1 MMTAIRRFF
10 PDLLMLL
17 LVAGVSG
24 WSGWEAVRIYGEEL
38 SLSSQSHLFG
48 LRPSALFA
56 AGLGLGHTD
65 CEEQEF
71 PELDAFMER
80 KLAAIPRSA
89 YPEACEKP
97 FGRNFH
103 FYFHYYVIAFMGGM
117 FRLFG
122 ISVQTIHLACVVMH
136 VAAMMFLYLLL
147 RLMMGRL
154 LSLFGTVYVATLPA
168 FLVVLPDFR
177 DYGKVPFFLA
187 ALLLMGYLLKKARA
201 PWRQIFLALALGI
214 VIGVGYGFRQDLLIC
229 MPPAMVLLLF
239 GVRMHAFHRWRWRV
253 AAAVAC
259 AAAFMVAAAPV
270 FRGRQES
277 GDFIIAHTLLQGLTS
292 SAEAE
297 IQFGNAD
304 YDFGFLG
311 LDTPV
316 IASVG
321 AYALRT
327 GREYPESYVSPQY
340 ADAGGS
346 LFRETVLTFPADF
359 AARALAATEHT
370 FHIPGSRFI
379 RETLKLAPY
388 SGGGHRLELFD
399 KIHAPLD
406 EFFSRYGPL
415 CAVLA
420 VAALAAQSYR
430 AAFWVSVLFFYFA
443 AYPSLL
449 AEFRHLFYLA
459 FVPFFF
465 TGSLCS
471 RVWQSA
477 YGACRR
483 RQEIAVGPWLA
494 AGARNLLKGFL
505 FVAALAGL
513 IAAALAGLRF
523 YQYRQAGRLLDRYAG
538 VQLRPLPCRTERHE
552 NRVRLVPEQ
561 SLSEFLNVPFPS
573 RGQLLPAY
581 LAVRFKQAD
590 RTVAFTLLNENDAFV
605 KPCQLRLK
613 GTGSYFFPAYEFGG
627 LTNTVFTGLELS
639 AEDGPLVEGL
649 YLVENGDT
657 LPLWPFIGVPEN
669 RAHFLACKTGSLD
682 RWAETLGAELVS
694 RCGLRPERGVD
705 AYAALIRR
713 TPGHL
718 PFAERALAHAARS
731 GDETLLPAAWET
743 IGVYMP
749 EMRSEA
755 ALRIAEIAGALENEG
770 SYEQAIQYYEAALN
784 VSPGELWNRVRIGEI
799 QAASGDQES
808 ALHAF
813 KSILRQAPESPHT
826 AKLLDDLC
834 QQEGLQE
841 DAAAFWRELGEAHPD
856 AAVPLL
862 FLGMSLERAG
872 DTDAAYDAYSRFL
885 RMRPDHAPALY
896 RQGAL
901 EAVRGNIE
909 GGAGKMR
916 DAAKRDPQLASEI
929 AKRCAEVAVY
939 FSEQKHY
946 ETAVYLNRSALEIFP
961 DDLWPQVRL
970 GELYEV
976 TGDLEA
982 ARNAYLLVLEK
993 APESP
998 QTAGKLE
1005 ALMRRMDLNARQCA
1019 DVWEALVNRHPDAKV
1034 PATYLQNAAVPL
1046 LFHGMSMERA
1056 GDMDAAYEAY
1066 TRSLKSR
1073 PDHAPALYRLGA
1085 LEAMRGNVEG
1095 GADKMRDA
1103 AKRDPQLAGEIAQR
1117 CAEAA
1122 AYFGEQKRYEA
1133 AIYLNQTAL
1142 EIFPDDLWPQVR
1154 LGELYE
1160 VTGDLEAARNAY
1172 LLVLE
1177 KAPESPHTAG
1187 KLEALMRRM
1196 KLDARQRREVWGNLV
1211 NRHPDA
1217 KVLVPYLQQSE
1228 AENE

>member
-1 MMTAIRRFF
+1 MVKGSFRMMTSIRRFF

-17 LVAGVSG
+17 IVAGVSG
-24 WSGWEAVRIYGEEL
+24 WSGWEAVRIYGDEL

-56 AGLGLGHTD
+56 AGFGLGHTD
-65 CEEQEF
+65 CGEQEF

-80 KLAAIPRSA
+80 NIAAIPRSA

-103 FYFHYYVIAFMGGM
+103 FYFHYYLIAFMGGM

-136 VAAMMFLYLLL
+136 MAAMMFLYVLL

-154 LSLFGTVYVATLPA
+154 LSLAGTVYTATLPA

-177 DYGKVPFFLA
+177 DYGKVPIFMA
-187 ALLLMGYLLKKARA
+187 VLLLMGYLLKKARA
-201 PWRQIFLALALGI
+201 PWRQILLALALGI

-239 GVRMHAFHRWRWRV
+239 GVRMHASHPWRWRV
-253 AAAVAC
+253 AAAMAC
-259 AAAFMVAAAPV
+259 AAAFMVTATPV
-270 FRGRQES
+270 FKGRQES
-277 GDFIIAHTLLQGLTS
+277 GDFVIAHTLLQGLTS

-327 GREYPESYVSPQY
+327 GRDYPESYVSPQY
-340 ADAGGS
+340 ADAGGR

-359 AARALAATEHT
+359 AARALAAAEHT

-379 RETLKLAPY
+379 QETLKLAPY

-399 KIHAPLD
+399 RMHAPLD

-420 VAALAAQSYR
+420 VVALAAQSYS
-430 AAFWVSVLFFYFA
+430 AAFWVCVLFFYFA

-459 FVPFFF
+459 FVPVFF
-465 TGSLCS
+465 TGVLLS
-471 RVWQSA
+471 RVWQA
-477 YGACRR
+477 VYGACRGR
-483 RQEIAVGPWLA
+483 KETAVGPWLA
-494 AGARNLLKGFL
+494 AGARTLLKGFL
-505 FVAALAGL
+505 FVAALAGI
-513 IAAALAGLRF
+513 IAAALAGLRI
-523 YQYRQAGRLLDRYAG
+523 YQYRQAGRLLDRYTG
-538 VQLRPLPCRTERHE
+538 VHLRLLPCRTERHE
-552 NRVRLVPEQ
+552 NRIRLVPEQ
-561 SLSEFLNVPFPS
+561 SLSEFFGVPFPT

-613 GTGSYFFPAYEFGG
+613 GTGSYFFPVYALGG
-627 LTNTVFTGLELS
+627 ITNTVFTGVELS

-649 YLVENGDT
+649 YLVENGNT

-669 RAHFLACKTGSLD
+669 REQFLACKTGILD
-682 RWAETLGAELVS
+682 RWVETLGAELAS
-694 RCGLRPERGVD
+694 GFGLWPERGVD

-755 ALRIAEIAGALENEG
+755 AFRIAEKAEALKNQG
-770 SYEQAIQYYEAALN
+770 SYKQAIHYHETALN
-784 VSPGELWNRVRIGEI
+784 VAPGELWNRVRIGEL

-808 ALHAF
+808 ARHTF
-813 KSILRQAPESPHT
+813 KRILRQAPESPYT

-834 QQEGLQE
+834 QQEGLHE
-841 DAAAFWRELGEAHPD
+841 DAAVFWRELNEAYPD
-856 AAVPLL
+856 ADVPLL
-862 FLGMSLERAG
+862 FRGISLERAG
-872 DTDAAYDAYSRFL
+872 NTDAAYDAYSRFL

-901 EAVRGNIE
+901 EAMRGNIE
-909 GGAGKMR
+909 DGAGKMR

-939 FSEQKHY
+939 FAEQQH
-946 ETAVYLNRSALEIFP
+946 
-961 DDLWPQVRL
+961 
-970 GELYEV
+970 
-976 TGDLEA
+976 
-982 ARNAYLLVLEK
+982 
-993 APESP
+993 
-998 QTAGKLE
+998 
-1005 ALMRRMDLNARQCA
+1005 
-1019 DVWEALVNRHPDAKV
+1019 
-1034 PATYLQNAAVPL
+1034 
-1046 LFHGMSMERA
+1046 
-1056 GDMDAAYEAY
+1056 
-1066 TRSLKSR
+1066 
-1073 PDHAPALYRLGA
+1073 
-1085 LEAMRGNVEG
+1085 
-1095 GADKMRDA
+1095 
-1103 AKRDPQLAGEIAQR
+1103 
-1117 CAEAA
+1117 
-1122 AYFGEQKRYEA
+1122 YEA
-1133 AIYLNQTAL
+1133 AVYLNQTAL

-1154 LGELYE
+1154 LGELYD
-1160 VTGDLEAARNAY
+1160 TAGDLEAARNAY

-1177 KAPESPHTAG
+1177 KAPESPYTAG

-1196 KLDARQRREVWGNLV
+1196 KLNARQRMEVWEDLV
-1211 NRHPDA
+1211 KRHPDA
-1217 KVLVPYLQQSE
+1217 TVPAAYLQESLT
-1228 AENE
+1228 ENHRQDMQ

>member
-1 MMTAIRRFF
+1 MTAIRRFF

-17 LVAGVSG
+17 LVAGLSG
-24 WSGWEAVRIYGEEL
+24 WSGWEATCIYGEEL

-80 KLAAIPRSA
+80 KISAIPRDA

-103 FYFHYYVIAFMGGM
+103 FYFHYYLIAYMGWM

-154 LSLFGTVYVATLPA
+154 LSLFGTVYTATLPA

-177 DYGKVPFFLA
+177 DYGKVPIFMA
-187 ALLLMGYLLKKARA
+187 VLLLMGYLLKKARA
-201 PWRQIFLALALGI
+201 PWRQILLALVLGI

-229 MPPAMVLLLF
+229 IPPSLVLLLF
-239 GVRMHAFHRWRWRV
+239 GVRMHVSHPWRWRA
-253 AAAVAC
+253 AAAVVC
-259 AAAFMVAAAPV
+259 AAAFVVTATPV
-270 FRGRQES
+270 FKGRQES
-277 GDFIIAHTLLQGLTS
+277 GDFVIAHTLLQGLTS

-340 ADAGGS
+340 ADAGGR

-359 AARALAATEHT
+359 AARALAAAEHA

-399 KIHAPLD
+399 RMHAPLD
-406 EFFSRYGPL
+406 EFFSRYGSL

-430 AAFWVSVLFFYFA
+430 AAFWVFALFFYFA

-459 FVPFFF
+459 FVPVFF
-465 TGSLCS
+465 TGALLS
-471 RVWQSA
+471 RVYQAA
-477 YGACRR
+477 YGACRGR
-483 RQEIAVGPWLA
+483 KEISVVPWLA
-494 AGARNLLKGFL
+494 SRARNFLKGFL
-505 FVAALAGL
+505 FVAVLAGL
-513 IAAALAGLRF
+513 VAAALAGLRF
-523 YQYRQAGRLLDRYAG
+523 YHYRQVNRLLDSYTRL
-538 VQLRPLPCRTERHE
+538 QLRPLPCRTERHE
-552 NRVRLVPEQ
+552 NRIRLVPEQ
-561 SLSEFLNVPFPS
+561 SLSEFLKVPFPS
-573 RGQLLPAY
+573 HGHLLPVY
-581 LAVRFKQAD
+581 LMVRFKQAD

-605 KPCQLRLK
+605 KPCHLRLK
-613 GTGSYFFPAYEFGG
+613 GTGGYYFPAYEFGG
-627 LTNTVFTGLELS
+627 ITNTVFTGVELS

-649 YLVENGDT
+649 YLVEDGDT

-669 RAHFLACKTGSLD
+669 KAHFLACKTGSLD
-682 RWAETLGAELVS
+682 RWVETLGAELVS
-694 RCGLRPERGVD
+694 GCGLRPERGVD

-713 TPGHL
+713 IPGHL

-731 GDETLLPAAWET
+731 GEDTRLLAAWES

-749 EMRSEA
+749 EMRAEA
-755 ALRIAEIAGALENEG
+755 ALRIAEIAEALKNQGA
-770 SYEQAIQYYEAALN
+770 YEQAILYYETALN
-784 VSPGELWNRVRIGEI
+784 VAPGELWNRVRIGEL

-808 ALHAF
+808 ALHTF
-813 KSILRQAPESPHT
+813 KSILRQAPESPYT
-826 AKLLDDLC
+826 AKLFDDLC
-834 QQEGLQE
+834 QQAGLHE
-841 DAAAFWRELGEAHPD
+841 DAAAFWRELGEAYPD

-862 FLGMSLERAG
+862 FRGMSLERAG
-872 DTDAAYDAYSRFL
+872 DTDAAYDAYTRSL
-885 RMRPDHAPALY
+885 KSRPDHAPALY
-896 RQGAL
+896 RLGAL
-901 EAVRGNIE
+901 EAMRGHIE
-909 GGAGKMR
+909 GGADKMR

-970 GELYEV
+970 GELYEIA
-976 TGDLEA
+976 GDLEA
-982 ARNAYLLVLEK
+982 AQNAYL
-993 APESP
+993 
-998 QTAGKLE
+998 Q
-1005 ALMRRMDLNARQCA
+1005 
-1019 DVWEALVNRHPDAKV
+1019 
-1034 PATYLQNAAVPL
+1034 
-1046 LFHGMSMERA
+1046 
-1056 GDMDAAYEAY
+1056 
-1066 TRSLKSR
+1066 
-1073 PDHAPALYRLGA
+1073 
-1085 LEAMRGNVEG
+1085 
-1095 GADKMRDA
+1095 
-1103 AKRDPQLAGEIAQR
+1103 
-1117 CAEAA
+1117 
-1122 AYFGEQKRYEA
+1122 
-1133 AIYLNQTAL
+1133 
-1142 EIFPDDLWPQVR
+1142 
-1154 LGELYE
+1154 
-1160 VTGDLEAARNAY
+1160 
-1172 LLVLE
+1172 VLE
-1177 KAPESPHTAG
+1177 KAPESPHSAG
-1187 KLEALMRRM
+1187 KLDALMRRRN
-1196 KLDARQRREVWGNLV
+1196 LNARQRTEVWGNLV